1 MLSPRASFLFG
12 KLSFVVSIIK
22 KLRKGVR
29 IMHRKKNIW
38 FLCGLMML
46 AVGCTETYGTSD
58 RIVEAREGAE
68 NMKAQRLEEK
78 DVRGE
83 NKRTIYLAGGCFWGV
98 EGYFKKIP
106 GVYDTETGYA
116 NGKTEKTDYES
127 VKETDHTETVKVS
140 YDRSR
145 VSLEEILLHYFGI
158 IDPTSVDRQGNDVGR
173 QYRTGIYYTS
183 EEDREIIEKILAYET
198 RLHGT
203 LAVEK
208 APLKNFLQAEAY
220 HQDYLDKNPGGYC
233 HINLAL
239 ADAPLFDEP
248 YEMPTEEKI
257 RELLDDTAYD
267 VMRNAGTER
276 AGTSALSH
284 EYRKGIYVDKIT
296 GEPLFSSSDK
306 FDSGCG
312 WPSFSRP
319 ITTDKLTEH
328 IDNTLGMTRTEV
340 RTKHSDSHL
349 GHVFEDGPAEKGGL
363 RYCINGAALRFIPY
377 EDMDKAGYGAYKIF
391 CE

>member
-1 MLSPRASFLFG
+1 M
-12 KLSFVVSIIK
+12 
-22 KLRKGVR
+22 
-29 IMHRKKNIW
+29 
-38 FLCGLMML
+38 
-46 AVGCTETYGTSD
+46 E
-58 RIVEAREGAE
+58 
-68 NMKAQRLEEK
+68 KAKLEEK
-78 DVRGE
+78 DVHEE

-116 NGKTEKTDYES
+116 NGKTDQTDYS
-127 VKETDHTETVKVS
+127 LIKQTDHAETVKVS
-140 YDRSR
+140 YDRSQ
-145 VSLEEILLHYFGI
+145 VSLEEILLHYFRI
-158 IDPTSVDRQGNDVGR
+158 IDPTSVDKQGNDVGR

-183 EEDREIIEKILAYET
+183 EEDVDVIDKIFQYET
-198 RLHGT
+198 GIHGT

-208 APLKNFLQAEAY
+208 APLENFVAAETH

-239 ADAPLFDEP
+239 AEKPLFEDR
-248 YEMPTEEKI
+248 YDVPTEDKI
-257 RELLDDTAYD
+257 RQLLDETAYD
-267 VMRNAGTER
+267 VMRHSATER
-276 AGTSALSH
+276 AGTSALNG

-312 WPSFSRP
+312 WPSFSKP

-328 IDNTLGMTRTEV
+328 ADDTLGMRRTEV
-340 RTKHSDSHL
+340 RTKNSNSHL
-349 GHVFEDGPAEKGGL
+349 GHVFEDGPKEKGGL

-377 EDMDKAGYGAYKIF
+377 EEMDKEGYGKYKVF